1 MSGTGTTPLVTPV
14 SYSFFFSIDAEEKIN
29 EDVLHIFVEEEE
41 GIFMNSQKRLETLEG
56 SIWIRT
62 NIFRVLTTRITMMK
76 TTSLVVPTMNV

>member
-1 MSGTGTTPLVTPV
+1 
-14 SYSFFFSIDAEEKIN
+14 
-29 EDVLHIFVEEEE
+29 
-41 GIFMNSQKRLETLEG
+41 MNSQKRLETLEG